1 MDARVALWLGSHLRA
16 FLLILLVISELFLVS
31 HRYVGEVVKYLFLLG
46 LLAVMRRRVRQVE
59 ELEETE
65 VLQSFELALEER
77 DVELPV
83 IVRPDLDELRD

>member
-1 MDARVALWLGSHLRA
+1 MDAGVALWLGSHLRA

-46 LLAVMRRRVRQVE
+46 LLAVVCRRVRQVE

-83 IVRPDLDELRD
+83 IIRPDLDEFRD

>member
-1 MDARVALWLGSHLRA
+1 MDAGVTLWLGSHLRA

-83 IVRPDLDELRD
+83 IVRPDLDEFRD